1 MGRGCYSLLSTRRD
15 AGGVDSPH
23 SDLPPAEI
31 GTAQQEIPVAFW
43 DPAKDPLFAVKDNG
57 HVVAVYVDS
66 NKAKFAAEDLGLQ
79 VVEVPNDSLCSFW
92 FNNSHLTVKY

>member
-1 MGRGCYSLLSTRRD
+1 VQTLPQL
-15 AGGVDSPH
+15 
-23 SDLPPAEI
+23 LPPAEI

-43 DPAKDPLFAVKDNG
+43 DPAKDSLFAVRDNAY
-57 HVVAVYVDS
+57 VVAVYVDS

-92 FNNSHLTVKY
+92 FENSHLTVKY